1 MAKITT
7 ENLIWKFFE
16 KWKEKRLSKAAKKIL
31 KDNPGLESAL
41 KKIDDGW
48 AETRKELEKTKK

>member
-1 MAKITT
+1 MAKTDGMIF
-7 ENLIWKFFE
+7 KFFE
-16 KWKEKRLSKAAKKIL
+16 KWKERRLSKFAKKTL

-48 AETRKELEKTKK
+48 AETRKQLKKTKK